1 MDGAENTRRTQLH
14 NLPIPDGIE
23 ILNIGQIILRFEN
36 RSTFDVGSLCYL
48 RRSECYQNIRK
59 TETGKNVDPSSYSPN
74 RAERIRQFVKYI
86 SEMIRYGG
94 FRTDTVIT
102 KVKYFFSFVNWADQ
116 NDHSSALDDVE
127 NARSSIRAYFAFIR
141 SRVVRSEITL
151 NTGARI
157 QSAVASILNDLLE
170 INDISAGLATLY
182 PNPASKNSTLP
193 PGEDAQGKVLSI
205 CYSLFD
211 GLSNLVLD
219 NKEYPYPIKLPTYLG
234 LPDDKLWI
242 FPTTTWFQMPMV
254 DTESR
259 WSSGYNFAEGR
270 LATLDEVQDAN
281 YPRDVVD
288 NSRRQLHAANRNNHH
303 PRRRQAAM
311 NALNFYLV
319 IFVADTGMNSAQVAN
334 LIWSA
339 DSEIK
344 NDHQSFRTVKCRA
357 GGKVVTFELPARAMP
372 AFRKYLR
379 LREYI
384 LNGVR
389 SELLFFKRGAN
400 NLGEPVA
407 IRNLLSTTYLT
418 LQRIDP
424 TLERILSRKWR
435 AAKSDWLLR
444 HTDPAT
450 TALLLQNTEK
460 TVLESYA
467 EGSVTAHFTEMG
479 NFLDQITHAVI
490 PSRPLERNEVKRT
503 VGLCASFGE
512 PIKIEKA
519 VPVELDCKSTE
530 GCLFCDK
537 FRIHVDEVD
546 IRKLLSYRY
555 CLRQSSRFDDS
566 NEEIA
571 KLVRPIG
578 QRIKALLSEM
588 AKRSPALLSKVTK
601 EVDEDGELDP
611 YWARKLEMLI
621 ELGIA
626 A

>member
-1 MDGAENTRRTQLH
+1 MDGSEKTRHTQLH
-14 NLPIPDGIE
+14 NLPLPDGVE
-23 ILNIGQIILRFEN
+23 LLNIGQVLVRFEN

-48 RRSECYQNIRK
+48 RRSARYENMRK
-59 TETGKNVDPSSYSPN
+59 VETGKNVDPSSYSPH
-74 RAERIRQFVKYI
+74 RADRIRHFVKYV
-86 SEMIRYGG
+86 SEMIRFGG
-94 FRTDTVIT
+94 VRTETVIT
-102 KVKYFFSFVNWADQ
+102 KVKYFFTFVNWADQ
-116 NDHSSALDDVE
+116 NGHSGALDDVE

-141 SRVVRSEITL
+141 SRVIRSEITL

-182 PNPASKNSTLP
+182 PNAASKNSTP
-193 PGEDAQGKVLSI
+193 SPSEDAQAKVLSI
-205 CYSLFD
+205 CHSLFD

-219 NKEYPYPIKLPTYLG
+219 NKEYPYPIKLPTYLS
-234 LPDDKLWI
+234 LPDNKLWI
-242 FPTTTWFQMPMV
+242 FPTTTWFQMPRA
-254 DTESR
+254 DKESR
-259 WSSGYNFAEGR
+259 SNSGYNFTEGR
-270 LATLDEVQDAN
+270 LATLDEVQDAPI
-281 YPRDVVD
+281 PREVVY
-288 NSRRQLHAANRNNHH
+288 NSRRQLQAANRNNYH

-311 NALNFYLV
+311 IALNFYLI
-319 IFVADTGMNSAQVAN
+319 IFVAETGMNSAQVAN
-334 LIWSA
+334 LIWST

-344 NDHQSFRTVKCRA
+344 NDHQSFRTIKYRA
-357 GGKVVTFELPARAMP
+357 GGKVVTFELPVRAMP

-384 LNGVR
+384 LNGVC

-467 EGSVTAHFTEMG
+467 EGSVTAHLTEMG
-479 NFLDQITHAVI
+479 NFLEQITHAVI
-490 PSRPLERNEVKRT
+490 PSGPLEHNEVKRT

-555 CLRQSSRFDDS
+555 CLRQSTRSDDS

-571 KLVRPIG
+571 KLLRPIG
-578 QRIKALLSEM
+578 QRIEALLCEI
-588 AKRSPALLSKVTK
+588 AKRSPALLAQVTK

-611 YWARKLEMLI
+611 YWARKLEMLM